1 LTSLCLQKAK
11 YKRLKVRLKGSR
23 VKRITSWF
31 ISVPAKIEVH
41 ALLEPLNTLATLYL
55 GWLVVELLR
64 GLICSPSHLRVL
76 VCNQRWLKQT
86 DLWTEELLC
95 GERLVVLWNQLVVS
109 ASKNNLRFRL
119 NDFSNPRG
127 FEISFWTPCH
137 WNATVSCI
145 VTGGAS
151 AVLLGENSQLV
162 VRTFFCTPT
171 KKSAIGFNRL
181 GTSTGRFL
189 SRLTRM

>member
-1 LTSLCLQKAK
+1 MNSSGWWTFHTTYYGRKRGRVSSMRSRGKEYVVGYSKGWSKNLSSLNFWRLKVCFVLNVYCLTSLCLQKAK

-31 ISVPAKIEVH
+31 ISVPAQIEVH

-86 DLWTEELLC
+86 DMWTEELLC

-109 ASKNNLRFRL
+109 ASNNNLRFRL
-119 NDFSNPRG
+119 
-127 FEISFWTPCH
+127 
-137 WNATVSCI
+137 
-145 VTGGAS
+145 
-151 AVLLGENSQLV
+151 
-162 VRTFFCTPT
+162 
-171 KKSAIGFNRL
+171 
-181 GTSTGRFL
+181 
-189 SRLTRM
+189 